1 MPTLL
6 SSMHARLLPG
16 VSIFAILVLGLLPV
30 IHAIST
36 PAVTV
41 NLGYATYQGT
51 FNSSTNTTKFLGI
64 RYAAP
69 PVGESFNLGH
79 LFSLLFS
86 SVVYTYDTE
95 LIFNIRYPKGNLRFQ
110 APAPPAKTSGIQLA
124 NTQPP
129 ACPKASQGKNS
140 TTPFRGLSK
149 RDSAPIEDC
158 LFLKCV
164 DGFCSSLSQLDLD
177 CLL

>member
-1 MPTLL
+1 MPTFFPR
-6 SSMHARLLPG
+6 MRARLLPG

-30 IHAIST
+30 IQAIST

-51 FNSSTNTTKFLGI
+51 FNSSANTTKFLGI

-69 PVGESFNLGH
+69 PVGESFN
-79 LFSLLFS
+79 FAFSSLLFS
-86 SVVYTYDTE
+86 SLVYSYDTE
-95 LIFNIRYPKGNLRFQ
+95 LIFDIRYPKGNLRFQ

-140 TTPFRGLSK
+140 TTPFRGLSR

-164 DGFCSSLSQLDLD
+164 DGFYSSLSQLDLD

>member
-1 MPTLL
+1 
-6 SSMHARLLPG
+6 MHARLLPG

-30 IHAIST
+30 IQAIST

-51 FNSSTNTTKFLGI
+51 FNSSMNTTKFLGI

-69 PVGESFNLGH
+69 PVGESFNLAISS
-79 LFSLLFS
+79 LFSFLPWS
-86 SVVYTYDTE
+86 MK
-95 LIFNIRYPKGNLRFQ
+95 LIFNIRYAKGNLRFQ

>member
-1 MPTLL
+1 
-6 SSMHARLLPG
+6 MHARLLPG

-30 IHAIST
+30 IQAIST

-51 FNSSTNTTKFLGI
+51 FNSSANTTKFLGI

-69 PVGESFNLGH
+69 PVGESFNLSSH
-79 LFSLLFS
+79 LISSLT
-86 SVVYTYDTE
+86 V
-95 LIFNIRYPKGNLRFQ
+95 LILDIRYPKGNLRFQ

-124 NTQPP
+124 DTQPP

-164 DGFCSSLSQLDLD
+164 DGFYSSLSQLDLD